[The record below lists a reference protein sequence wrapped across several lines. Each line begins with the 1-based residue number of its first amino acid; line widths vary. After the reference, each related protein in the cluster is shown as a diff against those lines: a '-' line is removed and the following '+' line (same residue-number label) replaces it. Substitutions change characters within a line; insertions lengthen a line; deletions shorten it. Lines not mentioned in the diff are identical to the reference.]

1 MAFELKLPARSKAH
15 RNRMAQ
21 DAAEP
26 DFSVEKL
33 IAWCG
38 SNMSKSEMLDL
49 INSLRELAGG
59 AEDDDPAVDPEAR
72 RNPTYLKLLGEDRR
86 MRGGSGNVEKAESEF
101 RKMFPDAGRV
111 DRF

>member
-1 MAFELKLPARSKAH
+1 MAFELKLPARPKA
-15 RNRMAQ
+15 RRVRMAQ

-49 INSLRELAGG
+49 IDSLRKLADG
-59 AEDDDPAVDPEAR
+59 AEDDDP
-72 RNPTYLKLLGEDRR
+72 TYRKLIGEDRR
-86 MRGGSGNVEKAESEF
+86 MRGGPINVERAEDEF